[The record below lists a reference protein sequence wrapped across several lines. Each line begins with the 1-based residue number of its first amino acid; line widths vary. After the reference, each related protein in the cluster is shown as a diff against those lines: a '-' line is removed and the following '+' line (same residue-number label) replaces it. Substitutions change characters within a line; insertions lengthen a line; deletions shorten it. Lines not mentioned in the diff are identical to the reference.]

1 MIAPIKITSR
11 AVEEILN
18 ILETK
23 GIPREYSLRVS
34 IKSGHGCSGT
44 NFTLGFDKK
53 KELDTVSMISGIKVL
68 IQKSEIMFLLISNSC
83 HFQFQFISL
92 SSRILILNTI
102 FNNIFQ

>member
-23 GIPREYSLRVS
+23 GITEEYSLRVS
-34 IKSGHGCSGT
+34 IKGGHGCSGI
-44 NFTLGFDKK
+44 NFTLGFDKR

-68 IQKSEIMFLLISNSC
+68 IQKSEVMFLIGQEIDFHEGIDTRGFIFRNYEDNSTAA
-83 HFQFQFISL
+83 
-92 SSRILILNTI
+92 R
-102 FNNIFQ
+102 

>member
-11 AVEEILN
+11 AIEEILK

-23 GIPREYSLRVS
+23 GIPKEYSLRVS
-34 IKSGHGCSGT
+34 IKNGHGCSDI

-68 IQKSEIMFLLISNSC
+68 IQKSEIMFLIGQEIDFHEGVDTRGFIFRTYEDNSTTA
-83 HFQFQFISL
+83 
-92 SSRILILNTI
+92 R
-102 FNNIFQ
+102 